1 MTAEEWVALVGII
14 LGFIATNVG
23 HIVTG
28 KTNNNKML
36 AAIEKQST
44 AADAAIDK
52 AIAVYAAKTDTKI
65 EELTRETREHNQFA
79 RRIPIVE
86 TKIENLEKR
95 VDAMG
100 K

>member
-1 MTAEEWVALVGII
+1 MTATEWVELIGII
-14 LGFIATNVG
+14 LAFAGTNIG
-23 HIVTG
+23 HFVSA
-28 KTNNNKML
+28 KNNNNKML

-86 TKIENLEKR
+86 TKVENLEKR